1 MKTVLDIECTM
12 FGPEKSPA
20 PYYPENYLVSVGHS
34 DADCRTVGDNYFCF
48 KHNEE
53 PPFPD
58 GKNALQYTL
67 DETTLLIGHNIK
79 FDLSWLLE
87 CGFEYTG
94 AVYDTM
100 IHEYVKRGGLKQVR
114 LNLDDS
120 CKRYGIEGKSGG
132 PAEYMA
138 KGIGFEAMPWEVVEE
153 YGRNDVE
160 ITRRLYHAQN
170 D

>member
-1 MKTVLDIECTM
+1 MKTILDIECTM

-20 PYYPENYLVSVGHS
+20 PYYPENYLVSVGWHTEGRS
-34 DADCRTVGDNYFCF
+34 AEYMCA
-48 KHNEE
+48 KHNDRKGDVMFRDYMDE
-53 PPFPD
+53 
-58 GKNALQYTL
+58 ALA
-67 DETTLLIGHNIK
+67 ETTLLIGHNIK
-79 FDLSWLLE
+79 FDLSWLLA

-94 AVYDTM
+94 AVCDTV

-114 LNLDDS
+114 LNLEDS

-138 KGIGFEAMPWEVVEE
+138 KGIGFEAMPWAVVEE

-160 ITRRLYHAQN
+160 ITRKLYNAQN